1 MVVGQLLAQGAKLV
15 HYDLLLLAIVFNT
28 KVTLSK
34 GMKTL
39 VKLKGTS
46 LTMVQKLGLNRQPYM
61 MHHLVGLTDDVLKLV
76 GMVLYIQDK
85 MIPS

>member
-15 HYDLLLLAIVFNT
+15 HYDLLLAIVFNT

-39 VKLKGTS
+39 VKLKDTS
-46 LTMVQKLGLNRQPYM
+46 LTMVQKLDLSRQPYM
-61 MHHLVGLTDDVLKLV
+61 MHRLVGLTDDVLKLV
-76 GMVLYIQDK
+76 GMVLYMQDR